1 MEDIYKLI
9 VEWYYGIR
17 DSLCLLRIIDFL
29 LASRN
34 IPILICKTFAVNGIL
49 FIGSMIIMNKIS
61 NSNFVVSSRN
71 TELIQL
77 LFSTTYYV
85 CWLLPLYGISF
96 ILNTFWYSDIATE
109 AMAIEKKIYKNEGIR
124 TFDIDIATRLYH
136 ELINVLVLIF
146 FMIQSFVLSQILVS
160 YIGLLSDITHKSF
173 MYSFF
178 AFTYKWGTDKIDFM
192 KIMAFFDKHFAYFCG
207 FGFVF
212 TMLTRIFPGMMSNG
226 VYALSFPILLLL
238 ATKASPPKDINIQSF
253 DDFLKYIKDYDR
265 LTICSKN
272 DDNIYTFDCNV
283 YTQDKNA
290 RTGVF
295 SFSLYCIKAIQVY
308 LEKKIKIN

>member
-1 MEDIYKLI
+1 MYKLI

-17 DSLCLLRIIDFL
+17 DSLSLSRVIDFL

-49 FIGSMIIMNKIS
+49 FVGSMVIMNTIS

-71 TELIQL
+71 SELIQL
-77 LFSTTYYV
+77 LFTIIYYAF
-85 CWLLPLYGISF
+85 WLLPLYGISF
-96 ILNTFWYSDIATE
+96 ILNTFWYADIANE
-109 AMAIEKKIYKNEGIR
+109 AMAIEKKIYKNEGIK
-124 TFDIDIATRLYH
+124 TVDIDIATRLYH

-146 FMIQSFVLSQILVS
+146 FMIQSFLLSKILVS
-160 YIGLLSDITHKSF
+160 YIGLFSDIIHKSL
-173 MYSFF
+173 MYSFL

-192 KIMAFFDKHFAYFCG
+192 RIMAFFEKHFAYFCG

-212 TMLTRIFPGMMSNG
+212 TMLTRIFPGMMSSG
-226 VYALSFPILLLL
+226 IYALSFPFLLLL

-253 DDFLKYIKDYDR
+253 DDFLKSIKGYDSFTV
-265 LTICSKN
+265 LKYPKN
-272 DDNIYTFDCNV
+272 DDNIYTFDFNM
-283 YTQDKNA
+283 YNQDKNSKI
-290 RTGVF
+290 GVF
-295 SFSLYCIKAIQVY
+295 SFSIYCIKAIQIY